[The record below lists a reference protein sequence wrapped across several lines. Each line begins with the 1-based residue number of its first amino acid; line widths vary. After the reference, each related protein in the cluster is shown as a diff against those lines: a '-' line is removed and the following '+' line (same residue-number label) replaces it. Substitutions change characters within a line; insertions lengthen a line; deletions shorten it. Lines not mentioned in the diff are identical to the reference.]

1 MARRRMD
8 KKIKLP
14 KRTKSYFEKFV
25 NLANK
30 QTLHPRDWERFHIFI
45 LACHEG
51 NTKLPQ
57 GELKSL
63 LIDNGFP
70 EDNASS
76 LSNIYNHGRDLLKLK
91 LRVTL

>member
-1 MARRRMD
+1 MLSGKM
-8 KKIKLP
+8 KLP
-14 KRTKSYFEKFV
+14 KRTKDYFNQFV

-30 QTLHPRDWERFHIFI
+30 QNPSACDWERFHKFI
-45 LACHEG
+45 RVCHAG

-57 GELKSL
+57 GDLKSL

-76 LSNIYNHGRDLLKLK
+76 LSNIYNHGRDILKIK
-91 LRVTL
+91 GIF

>member
-1 MARRRMD
+1 MARKTMD

-14 KRTKSYFEKFV
+14 KRTKSYFDKFV
-25 NLANK
+25 NSANK
-30 QTLHPRDWERFHIFI
+30 QILHPRDWERFHTFI
-45 LACHEG
+45 LACHAG

-63 LIDNGFP
+63 LIDNSFP